1 MSAPVLQFA
10 PLLLA
15 GLAVGALIGWLIRD
29 KVSKRWLEQA
39 RDKWQIK
46 FDDAARQRD
55 GFNAENSKL
64 KATIEWQQGIV
75 HKHELAASKMVTE
88 LESAQE
94 KVKSLSKDLFI
105 AQSERDEIKA
115 KVDDDQS
122 ALTTA
127 RQQITRLEAEFV
139 KSGDIYKGELAK
151 AFEKRKAV
159 ESKLEG
165 AKAEQESLGNLLESS
180 RSEYESVSKMLAA
193 AQVRLDNLDAMEAK
207 VIKLEADNA
216 ELRHGEA
223 KRQQEIEMLQRDIE
237 ELEELKIQNQEL
249 AHCLKSM
256 ENSRRQYET
265 DAKRYREQANQS
277 EQRSETLR
285 MKLDDVEK
293 SFAGM
298 ARQHDQ
304 AMKVAAPKEPA
315 AKEPAPIAPAQ
326 EINGKDPAAPVP
338 EVDDLTEIV
347 GVGKVFAQTLQDLG
361 IYSYQ
366 QIANFGPADIARV
379 NAELKEFSGRMEQ
392 DDWIGQAKELYYKKC
407 SERYSD

>member
-1 MSAPVLQFA
+1 MQFV

-29 KVSKRWLEQA
+29 KASKRGLEQA

-94 KVKSLSKDLFI
+94 KVKSLSKQLFT

-122 ALTTA
+122 ALTAA

-139 KSGDIYKGELAK
+139 QSGEIYKGELAK
-151 AFEKRKAV
+151 AFEKRKVV
-159 ESKLEG
+159 ESKLED

-180 RSEYESVSKMLAA
+180 QSEYESVSKMLAA

-237 ELEELKIQNQEL
+237 ELEELKIQNKEL

-293 SFAGM
+293 SFADM
-298 ARQHDQ
+298 ATQHDQ
-304 AMKVAAPKEPA
+304 AMKVAAPKEA
-315 AKEPAPIAPAQ
+315 APQEPAQ
-326 EINGKDPAAPVP
+326 EINGKDQAAPVP

-347 GVGKVFAQTLQDLG
+347 GVGKVFAQTLHDLG
-361 IYSYQ
+361 IYSYR

-379 NAELKEFSGRMEQ
+379 NAELKDFKGRMEQ

-407 SERYSD
+407 SERYSH